1 MKNNRKLNFF
11 IDDVSAICAK
21 GDCMNITK
29 LNILLTCNLGASTS
43 IMVNKMEDVRKASLK
58 LQAMEMKIEAH
69 PVMMLEEVIHDF
81 DVVLLGPQM
90 RHRLQEV
97 ELICKPLCIPVQV
110 IDAKDYGTMN
120 AGNIIK
126 SALVLKLNNI

>member
-1 MKNNRKLNFF
+1 MK
-11 IDDVSAICAK
+11 ID
-21 GDCMNITK
+21 K

-43 IMVNKMEDVRKASLK
+43 IMVNKMEEVRKNSTK

-69 PVMMLEEVIHDF
+69 PVMMLEEVIQDF
-81 DVVLLGPQM
+81 DVVMLGPQM

-97 ELICKPLCIPVQV
+97 EKIALPFAIPVQV

-126 SALVLKLNNI
+126 SALLLKIKSQ